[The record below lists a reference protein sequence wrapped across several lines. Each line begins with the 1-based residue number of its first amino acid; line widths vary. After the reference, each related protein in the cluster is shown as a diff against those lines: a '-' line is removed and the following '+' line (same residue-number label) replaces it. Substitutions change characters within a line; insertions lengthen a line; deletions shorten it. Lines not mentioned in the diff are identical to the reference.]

1 MRLQIPS
8 VDATR
13 RLAVVD
19 LDWGAVRAV
28 DIMVVL
34 RSFLPRGGHI
44 ERVTVYPSDYGLER
58 MAQEAAAGPQVGA
71 HRGCCELLQLLA
83 STGVLA
89 SSHVVN
95 EWLSAAAVAFIW
107 LAGWQHCHVHCPWG
121 DIGAA

>member
-1 MRLQIPS
+1 MLQIPS

-71 HRGCCELLQLLA
+71 AQAGASCCGWREH
-83 STGVLA
+83 SVLA
-89 SSHVVN
+89 S
-95 EWLSAAAVAFIW
+95 
-107 LAGWQHCHVHCPWG
+107 
-121 DIGAA
+121 